1 MTKDTYSRIDG
12 FTFFKCN
19 DIPKLPTMDLRF
31 GDYWL
36 EVSVD
41 DIVANFDGID
51 CAISLI
57 ESDRDY
63 AILGNAFLRNFYV
76 VYDQENQRMSFAS
89 LISGKF
95 EPKADPAV
103 GTIPDESFHK
113 YDGDYTLEKPK
124 SLTEALLGLYYA
136 FNRLNSH

>member
-63 AILGNAFLRNFYV
+63 AILGNAF
-76 VYDQENQRMSFAS
+76 
-89 LISGKF
+89 
-95 EPKADPAV
+95 
-103 GTIPDESFHK
+103 
-113 YDGDYTLEKPK
+113 
-124 SLTEALLGLYYA
+124 
-136 FNRLNSH
+136 